1 MAYTIKC
8 LGYQWA
14 PPLLVSLAAVF
25 WMSRNI
31 PHIQV
36 MARMLRDIKR
46 LFIVTRETVSSFTLD
61 NFLCLYKCFFDDI
74 FALWDG
80 PKKNLLEFIGAIYT
94 WDECLKITVKINYY
108 QILFLQMLLFKDFV
122 HNMLQYST
130 FQKPL
135 NT

>member
-31 PHIQV
+31 RHIQV

-94 WDECLKITVKINYY
+94 
-108 QILFLQMLLFKDFV
+108 
-122 HNMLQYST
+122 
-130 FQKPL
+130 
-135 NT
+135 

>member
-25 WMSRNI
+25 WMSHNI

-36 MARMLRDIKR
+36 MARMLRDIKM

-94 WDECLKITVKINYY
+94 
-108 QILFLQMLLFKDFV
+108 
-122 HNMLQYST
+122 
-130 FQKPL
+130 
-135 NT
+135 

>member
-8 LGYQWA
+8 FGYQWA

-25 WMSRNI
+25 WMSHNI

-94 WDECLKITVKINYY
+94 
-108 QILFLQMLLFKDFV
+108 
-122 HNMLQYST
+122 
-130 FQKPL
+130 
-135 NT
+135 